1 MIVSYSIP
9 LEKQIADLTA
19 HYPDLSI
26 TQNDSTTI
34 LLQGSI
40 NVCRI
45 YNDYSVDK
53 DYQVKICISKNG
65 MSLPYVVSL
74 DNYISSDYPH
84 QYSNGMLCL
93 ETDTAMYLHFI
104 DGFNLVEWM
113 RDYVEVY
120 FFSYEYYQRYL
131 TFPFGERGH
140 GVIGI
145 CQTYKD
151 YLHCNNLGETLRIMN
166 HIVSKSYRGHEMCP
180 CGSQKKLRQCHGR
193 YMMNFYNDERK
204 YNILKLDYSTIVEAI
219 KNEQQDKK

>member
-1 MIVSYSIP
+1 MIISYSIP
-9 LEKQIADLTA
+9 LEKQIVDLTA

-26 TQNDSTTI
+26 TQNDSSTI
-34 LLQGSI
+34 ILQGSI

-53 DYQVKICISKNG
+53 DYQVKICIDKNG
-65 MSLPYVVSL
+65 TSLPYVVSL
-74 DNYISSDYPH
+74 DNQISSIYPH
-84 QYSNGMLCL
+84 RYSNGMLCL
-93 ETDTAMYLHFI
+93 ETDTALYLHFI

-113 RDYVEVY
+113 KDYVEVY

-151 YLHCNNLGETLRIMN
+151 HLQCNNLGEALRIMN

-180 CGSQKKLRQCHGR
+180 CGSQKKIRHCHGR
-193 YMMNFYNDERK
+193 YMLNFYNDKRK
-204 YNILKLDYSTIVEAI
+204 YNILEFDYSTIVEAI
-219 KNEQQDKK
+219 KNEQHN